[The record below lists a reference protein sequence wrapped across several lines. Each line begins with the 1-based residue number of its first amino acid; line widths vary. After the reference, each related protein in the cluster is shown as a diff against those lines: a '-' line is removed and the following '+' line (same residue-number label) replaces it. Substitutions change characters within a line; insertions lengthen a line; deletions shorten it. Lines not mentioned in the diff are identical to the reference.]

1 MIDPMLL
8 DNIESSEKAVA
19 WGMVGSRRRLDAAVL
34 TDSDIR
40 DLLNVLRD
48 HPDARLELVTRISTL
63 ASMGSSPEYL
73 HCYDLAIFAYLRALD
88 ILDPDLAAVAAPR
101 VATLGNIWWS
111 RPIAL
116 RLRMPSHTSSRGADS
131 RSKEADMPEAH
142 GTSRMASTKCSSI
155 AVNTPDIVYL
165 DSPHIYHLIS
175 GVARNSEFESTSNT
189 IQGER

>member
-1 MIDPMLL
+1 MIDSMLL

-19 WGMVGSRRRLDAAVL
+19 WGMVGSRRKLDTAVL
-34 TDSDIR
+34 TDPDMR

-48 HPDARLELVTRISTL
+48 YPDARLELVTRISTL
-63 ASMGSSPEYL
+63 ASMGGNPEYL

-101 VATLGNIWWS
+101 VATIGNLWWS

-116 RLRMPSHTSSRGADS
+116 RLRMPSHTSSRGVDGKS
-131 RSKEADMPEAH
+131 EVVDMPEAH
-142 GTSRMASTKCSSI
+142 GTPRMGSTKCSPI

-165 DSPHIYHLIS
+165 ESPHIHHLIS
-175 GVARNSEFESTSNT
+175 GVARNSEVESTSNT